1 MIKNRRIEMQMNRV
15 SLVLLGIFFV
25 TCLMMKPAPAEAY
38 SLNLVGSL
46 QFSADSSG
54 CGMTSITG
62 GSDCWGYTAPD
73 STEYAIMGALDGV
86 AFVKV
91 DTTLELIDFVPGP
104 VGADCY
110 YHRDFKTYQNYAY
123 AVAEMRGTN
132 EGLMIIDLQFLP
144 DSVHFVKSVVNG
156 SDIRSHNLSID
167 TTNGFAYVLK
177 QDYTGFRV
185 IDLADPENP
194 VELPHVV
201 TPEIHDV
208 FARNDTVFVSEGR
221 VGSFSYYD
229 MSNKLSPQLI
239 KRVPIPLGGYSHN
252 IWASDIGPY
261 VMTTEETVGKTVKVW
276 DISDT
281 SNIVMVGEY
290 LGPNDLAHNTHI
302 QGRFAYLSHYS
313 YGVVVVDLMDP
324 SNPVEVARYD
334 TYVRDDSPGFW
345 GCWGAFPFTRNGYIY
360 VSDIEGDL
368 TVLAFDSLAT
378 GTEENSTFR
387 NPHSELSLLQN
398 YPNPF
403 YSSTTIRYSLSRPGQ
418 VQLSVYNLLG
428 QEVKRLVDGF
438 QPADSYETIWDGK
451 DSEGLSLTSGIYF
464 YRIVSEG
471 SGMTKR
477 LTLIK
482 NGR

>member
-1 MIKNRRIEMQMNRV
+1 MKRV
-15 SLVLLGIFFV
+15 GLILMGILFA
-25 TCLMMKPAPAEAY
+25 TCFIMKPTPAEAY

-54 CGMTSITG
+54 CGMTSISG

-73 STEYAIMGALDGV
+73 STEYAIMGALEGV

-91 DTTLELIDFVPGP
+91 DTTLELIDLVPGP
-104 VGADCY
+104 TGADCY
-110 YHRDFKTYQNYAY
+110 YHRDFKTYRNYAY

-144 DSVHFVKSVVNG
+144 DSVHFVQSFISGV
-156 SDIRSHNLSID
+156 DIRSHNLSID

-177 QDYTGFRV
+177 QDYMGFRV

-194 VELPHVV
+194 NELSPVN
-201 TPEIHDV
+201 TPMRSHDI
-208 FARNDTVFVSEGR
+208 FARNDTVFVSEGGA
-221 VGSFSYYD
+221 GSFSFYD
-229 MSNKLSPQLI
+229 LSNKAAPVLI
-239 KRVPIPLGGYSHN
+239 KRVQIPNAGYSHN

-290 LGPNDLAHNTHI
+290 LGSNDLAHNTHI
-302 QGRFAYLSHYS
+302 QGRFAYISHYS
-313 YGVVVVDLMDP
+313 YGVVVVDLSDP

-334 TYVRDDSPGFW
+334 TYVQDDSPGFW
-345 GCWGAFPFTRNGYIY
+345 GCWGAYPFTRNGYIY
-360 VSDIEGDL
+360 ASDIEGDL
-368 TVLAFDSLAT
+368 TVLAFDSLPT
-378 GTEENSTFR
+378 GVEERSAFR

-403 YSSTTIRYSLSRPGQ
+403 LSSTTIQYSLARQGK
-418 VQLSVYNLLG
+418 VQLSIYNLLG
-428 QEVKRLVDGF
+428 QEVKRLVDGL
-438 QPADSYETIWDGK
+438 QPAGFHEAVWNGK
-451 DSEGLSLTSGIYF
+451 DEDDLSYTSGIYF
-464 YRIVSEG
+464 YRIT
-471 SGMTKR
+471 SGDVEITKR
-477 LTLIK
+477 MTFIRGK
-482 NGR
+482 